1 MLREIGNEN
10 VRNLLQSA
18 LSSPAVSLDR
28 EGKRVKSQQVLIAS
42 SCYANIF
49 LSLHV
54 IDSHGG
60 YGGMRCLCPMGG
72 MLNDNMQL
80 LENHINIYRGG

>member
-10 VRNLLQSA
+10 VRNLLQFISSA
-18 LSSPAVSLDR
+18 PAVSLDR
-28 EGKRVKSQQVLIAS
+28 SGKRMEAQQVLIAG
-42 SCYANIF
+42 SCYAKFF

-60 YGGMRCLCPMGG
+60 YGGMRCLCRW
-72 MLNDNMQL
+72 D
-80 LENHINIYRGG
+80 EC